1 MYTCGLPRWWF
12 VDRCQEYFVRK
23 ANKSLQASTHLIVRE
38 PEGSKYN
45 AAKKWNIP
53 AVAKE

>member
-1 MYTCGLPRWWF
+1 M
-12 VDRCQEYFVRK
+12 DRCQEYFVRK

-45 AAKKWNIP
+45 AARKWNIP